1 MATHSLRRARAWY
14 MNKAV
19 FFDRDGTI
27 NEEVGYIT
35 DLNKLRLI
43 PGASAAIR
51 RLNEAGFKVV
61 VVTNQAGVARGHFTE
76 PFILETHKLFLEMLR
91 AEGARIDG
99 IYYCPHHP
107 TIGNSSYTVD
117 CDCRKPKT
125 GMIDR
130 AARDL
135 HIDVNASYMVG
146 DKWSDIEMGQRA
158 GASTVLVR
166 TGFGSDEQNN
176 DRPSTVA
183 EPDFISRDISEAV
196 EWILRHTVNNT

>member
-1 MATHSLRRARAWY
+1 

-19 FFDRDGTI
+19 FLDRDGTI

-35 DLNKLRLI
+35 DLHKLRLI
-43 PGASAAIR
+43 PGAGAAIR
-51 RLNEAGFKVV
+51 KLNEAGFKVA

-76 PFILETHKLFLEMLR
+76 PFILKTHKLFLEMLR
-91 AEGARIDG
+91 AEGAHIDG

-107 TIGNSSYTVD
+107 TIGNSSYTID

-130 AARDL
+130 AAQDL
-135 HIDVNASYMVG
+135 DVNVNASYMVG

-158 GASTVLVR
+158 GAYTVLVR
-166 TGFGSDEQNN
+166 TGHGSSEQDNE
-176 DRPSTVA
+176 RPSSVTD
-183 EPDFISRDISEAV
+183 PDFVAHDLAEAV
-196 EWILRHTVNNT
+196 VWILQHQTV